1 MSVPEI
7 HLDRLPEVIA
17 VRGTGRSLLYHDIT
31 KGLWP
36 DPVRIGRASCWPRHE
51 TQALLRARLAGA
63 TDDQLRQLVR
73 DLLEQR
79 KALMPTIGAE
89 AA

>member
-1 MSVPEI
+1 MTEI
-7 HLDRLPEVIA
+7 RFDRLPGVLERRSIGRTSHYNDIA
-17 VRGTGRSLLYHDIT
+17 AGTWTPPIHL
-31 KGLWP
+31 
-36 DPVRIGRASCWPRHE
+36 GRASCWPRHE
-51 TQALLRARLAGA
+51 TDALLRARIASA
-63 TDDQLRQLVR
+63 TDEQLRQLVR